1 VDTEKEREYRE
12 EAEQLK
18 LLPRDTQ
25 RQIVA
30 MYRDVAAGKG
40 IPTKERKAGLARA
53 AALERLLKLV
63 KKRRTK
69 S

>member
-1 VDTEKEREYRE
+1 MPIRDEDRA
-12 EAEQLK
+12 EAARLK
-18 LLPRDTQ
+18 LLPKAEQ

-40 IPTKERKAGLARA
+40 VPADERKAGLERA

-63 KKRRTK
+63 KKKRK
-69 S
+69 DD